1 MELLFLA
8 YAHSRSAGGHGHQG
22 QHSKAH
28 HAKAPGFKGQGG
40 GGHGSTRGSGHAPK
54 EHAPKEHAPKDQA
67 RGVHGLHESAG
78 GVAPAPSTTF
88 SGIGLHDVLLKAL
101 TEEGYSTPTPIQAQ
115 AVPVIMKGRDVLGC
129 AQTGTGKTAA
139 FALPILHRLM
149 EGAANLA
156 IDKSRKGPTL
166 PRVLVL
172 SPTRELATQIADSFA
187 TYGRHTGL
195 SHTTVFGGV
204 SQFHQVRALQKGV
217 DVLVATPGRLIDLMQ
232 QRLVNLSAVG
242 VFVLDEADRMLD
254 MGFIR
259 PIQQIAAALPRG
271 ARQTLL
277 FSATMPREIQHL
289 AESLL
294 HEPVRITVTPV
305 SSAAPLIEQRLY
317 HVHKVQKPVLLAHL
331 LEELDSQR
339 AVVFTK
345 TKHGADKVQRRLK
358 AVGISS
364 DAIHGNKA
372 QNYRQRALDAFR
384 DGRIRVL
391 VATDVAARGLDVDDV
406 THVFNYD
413 LPMEPESYVHRIGR
427 TGRMGKQGLAIA
439 FCDSE
444 ERDLLRQIEKISG
457 KKIPTVPLPELPDV
471 DELLSEQAAKAA
483 AWENKRGGAGGG
495 RRGAGGGPRGQQGP
509 HGHRGQPRAGH
520 TGLSRE
526 HGRTHP
532 HGAHGGHGGAFLD
545 SVRPEPR
552 RESQGDGRPPQMRVA
567 GDDHGDAV
575 MPHRFEE
582 RGGGGRDGRRE
593 PRPYGERAGGA
604 GGARPYAGGGKPG
617 PKFGSTRG
625 DDRAGGGFR
634 GGYQG
639 GKPGPGHGGR
649 GSQGAADHPLKGG
662 GSKGGGAGG
671 GGHFK
676 SGGPKAGQQARTGP
690 ASGGGG
696 GGKPGGK
703 WTGKKKGRGGAW

>member
-1 MELLFLA
+1 
-8 YAHSRSAGGHGHQG
+8 
-22 QHSKAH
+22 
-28 HAKAPGFKGQGG
+28 
-40 GGHGSTRGSGHAPK
+40 
-54 EHAPKEHAPKDQA
+54 
-67 RGVHGLHESAG
+67 LHESAG
-78 GVAPAPSTTF
+78 GVSPAPATTF
-88 SGIGLHDVLLKAL
+88 SGIGLHETLLAAL
-101 TEEGYSTPTPIQAQ
+101 REEGYSTPTPIQAQ

-149 EGAANLA
+149 EGAGSLA
-156 IDKSRKGPTL
+156 LDKSRKGPTP

-172 SPTRELATQIADSFA
+172 SPTRELATQIGDSFA

-195 SHTTVFGGV
+195 THTVIFGGV
-204 SQFHQVRALQKGV
+204 SQFHQVRALHKGV

-232 QRLVNLSAVG
+232 QRLVNLSAVS

-254 MGFIR
+254 MGFIK

-271 ARQTLL
+271 SRQTLL

-289 AESLL
+289 AEALL
-294 HEPVRITVTPV
+294 HDPVRITVTPV

-317 HVHKVQKPVLLAHL
+317 HVHKVQKPALLAKL
-331 LEELDSQR
+331 LEDLDAQR

-358 AVGISS
+358 AAGITS

-457 KKIPTVPLPELPDV
+457 KKVPVVQLPELPQV
-471 DELLSEQAAKAA
+471 DELLTEQAAKSA
-483 AWENKRGGAGGG
+483 AWEANRGGRGRREGGG
-495 RRGAGGGPRGQQGP
+495 RPSGRGLPSPRDNFRGFQDGP
-509 HGHRGQPRAGH
+509 HGDARGLGSPRPGHKNSHTGTH

-532 HGAHGGHGGAFLD
+532 HAGTHQGDHGRPGPREGAFLD
-545 SVRPEPR
+545 AVRPER
-552 RESQGDGRPPQMRVA
+552 NDGRDDRRGNDRRDWNERGSGKPSGDARGLGSPRPGQPPKMRVA

-575 MPHRFEE
+575 MPHRYGP
-582 RGGGGRDGRRE
+582 RGGEARSDA
-593 PRPYGERAGGA
+593 RAES
-604 GGARPYAGGGKPG
+604 R
-617 PKFGSTRG
+617 S
-625 DDRAGGGFR
+625 DFR
-634 GGYQG
+634 GGQQ
-639 GKPGPGHGGR
+639 R
-649 GSQGAADHPLKGG
+649 GSAPKQY
-662 GSKGGGAGG
+662 
-671 GGHFK
+671 
-676 SGGPKAGQQARTGP
+676 GGPKQGGGEKPGGGVKKQWFGGKKKK
-690 ASGGGG
+690 GGGG
-696 GGKPGGK
+696 GGGG
-703 WTGKKKGRGGAW
+703 GRW